1 MMDAKKIIYIIL
13 GILVIAMAIQFQSKI
28 NIETE
33 PDVVSCIRFNR
44 DEILTV
50 VANRNEIDDITA
62 FSELLIEMRIKNAFH
77 SVKFSDDLGYAQS
90 LKIVVYLSEKEVEKA
105 EPYMIAEYKPIEN
118 EADYDIV
125 NNPDMYELNI
135 EICF

>member
-1 MMDAKKIIYIIL
+1 MIHMRKIIYIIL
-13 GILVIAMAIQFQSKI
+13 GITAIVIAVFFQSEK

-33 PDVVSCIRFNR
+33 PDVVNCIRFERN
-44 DEILTV
+44 EILTV
-50 VANRNEIDDITA
+50 VANRNNIDDITA
-62 FSELLIEMRIKNAFH
+62 FSEQLIEMRKNNAFQ